1 MEDPKQFE
9 QEVTE
14 LFKTIESEFPGVT
27 EGMRVLNM
35 SYNEYLSILQN
46 SQPPT
51 SFVANGTV
59 SR

>member
-9 QEVTE
+9 QSVTE
-14 LFKTIESEFPGVT
+14 LFKTIETEFPGVA

-35 SYNEYLSILQN
+35 SHNEYLAILQN

-51 SFVANGTV
+51 SFTTNGTIL
-59 SR
+59 R